1 MKVFDAAT
9 EAIKQGGRRR
19 GASMGVLSVD
29 HPDIQKFIHSKEDLH
44 SLSNFNIS
52 VSVTDDF
59 MEKARKRSDYNLV
72 NPRSEEVVGK
82 MNAAEVLDDICSMA
96 WKTGDPGLIFIDPVN
111 RVNPTPG
118 LGDIEATNPCG
129 EVPLLPYEACNL
141 GSINLD
147 RITAEVSGEYRLD
160 WNRFRELV
168 DAGVRFLDNVIDASR
183 YPLPQ
188 IRDMVSKNRK
198 IGLGVMGYADA
209 LIKLGISYRSEE
221 SLVFAEKVI
230 KFVKDEAEKTTKKI
244 GTERGDFP
252 NIAKSIHRSPRR
264 NATVLSIAPTGT
276 ISMIA
281 SCSSGIEPLYAIS
294 YVKHVLDG
302 EHLLEVNPEFVRV
315 AKERGFYSEELIR
328 MLSLK
333 RSTQDVRSIP
343 EDVRSIFLT
352 SYDVLPERQVE
363 VQATFQRY
371 VDNAVSKTIILPETS
386 TPDDVKAVYLEAF
399 RKGCKG
405 ITVYREGSKTGQ
417 VLTTIE
423 DQTTCPE
430 CGNYL
435 RVEEGAFV
443 CRVCGYFS
451 K

>member
-1 MKVFDAAT
+1 
-9 EAIKQGGRRR
+9 
-19 GASMGVLSVD
+19 
-29 HPDIQKFIHSKEDLH
+29 
-44 SLSNFNIS
+44 
-52 VSVTDDF
+52 
-59 MEKARKRSDYNLV
+59 
-72 NPRSEEVVGK
+72 
-82 MNAAEVLDDICSMA
+82 
-96 WKTGDPGLIFIDPVN
+96 
-111 RVNPTPG
+111 
-118 LGDIEATNPCG
+118 
-129 EVPLLPYEACNL
+129 
-141 GSINLD
+141 
-147 RITAEVSGEYRLD
+147 
-160 WNRFRELV
+160 
-168 DAGVRFLDNVIDASR
+168 
-183 YPLPQ
+183 
-188 IRDMVSKNRK
+188 
-198 IGLGVMGYADA
+198 
-209 LIKLGISYRSEE
+209 
-221 SLVFAEKVI
+221 
-230 KFVKDEAEKTTKKI
+230 
-244 GTERGDFP
+244 
-252 NIAKSIHRSPRR
+252 
-264 NATVLSIAPTGT
+264 
-276 ISMIA
+276 
-281 SCSSGIEPLYAIS
+281 
-294 YVKHVLDG
+294 
-302 EHLLEVNPEFVRV
+302 LLEVNPEFVRV